1 MDCKEGIV
9 TKIANDHVIVH
20 MVRSSACSGCHAKG
34 VCHSGDAKE
43 ELLTVTNYPDGLVE
57 GDKVRILF
65 SDSKGLMAVVFAF
78 VIPLSIIVLGVSIM
92 SYLDMSEGQMTLYL
106 LLAMAIYYL
115 MLSLLKKRFTKTFQI
130 KVERIQND
138 I

>member
-1 MDCKEGIV
+1 MDCKEGFV
-9 TKIANDHVIVH
+9 TKIADDHVVVR

-43 ELLTVTNYPDGLVE
+43 EFLTVTSYPQGLTV

-65 SDSKGLMAVVFAF
+65 SDSKGLVAVVYAF
-78 VIPLSIIVLGVSIM
+78 VIPLIIIVIGVTLM
-92 SYLDMSEGQMTLYL
+92 SYFEMGELKIL
-106 LLAMAIYYL
+106 
-115 MLSLLKKRFTKTFQI
+115 LSLLAFIVGYYLILSFFKKRFVKAFQI
-130 KVERIQND
+130 KIERIQND

>member
-9 TKIANDHVIVH
+9 TKIADDHVIVR

-43 ELLTVTNYPDGLVE
+43 ELLTVTSYPQGLSV

-65 SDSKGLMAVVFAF
+65 SDTKGLVAVVYAF
-78 VIPLSIIVLGVSIM
+78 VVPLIIIVIAVALMSHLGM
-92 SYLDMSEGQMTLYL
+92 GELKML
-106 LLAMAIYYL
+106 
-115 MLSLLKKRFTKTFQI
+115 LSLLSFMVGYYLILSFFKKRFVKAFQI
-130 KVERIQND
+130 KIERI
-138 I
+138 